1 MVAIHQSPILPSG
14 LGQYL
19 SCDSNAFAGWI
30 FFQAPRQ
37 ARPPWLENVAQGIGR
52 EATAAALGT
61 KNLVSLAL
69 AATADTDRE
78 GTTLDSGYPR
88 PLNDRLSQFSGKQR
102 GVHVLTGT
110 LEEPTLERVVDGQRF
125 HVVKNLCWGGLHIR

>member
-1 MVAIHQSPILPSG
+1 LDF
-14 LGQYL
+14 L
-19 SCDSNAFAGWI
+19 
-30 FFQAPRQ
+30 FQESRQ
-37 ARPPWLENVAQGIGR
+37 ARPPKLENVAQGIGR

-69 AATADTDRE
+69 AATVDTDRE

-88 PLNDRLSQFSGKQR
+88 PLNGRLSQFSGKQR
-102 GVHVLTGT
+102 GVHVLTGK